1 MDTGPGGMEACRL
14 AGLVNSYI
22 ACLLRWI
29 YRTRQLDQLD
39 CGCLLLRCSHAILG
53 RMTRIPLW
61 IVAGAAASVA
71 VLILVLLFV
80 GSYR

>member
-1 MDTGPGGMEACRL
+1 MVSGYTLADVLDDAIGMWRRD
-14 AGLVNSYI
+14 LVMTDGMM
-22 ACLLRWI
+22 LLV
-29 YRTRQLDQLD
+29 LP
-39 CGCLLLRCSHAILG
+39 G

-71 VLILVLLFV
+71 VLLLVLLFV

>member
-1 MDTGPGGMEACRL
+1 MFSLDDRRADSLVLGATLSVSLGLFTVALCHSVFVPTLYAMTDGMML
-14 AGLVNSYI
+14 LV
-22 ACLLRWI
+22 LP
-29 YRTRQLDQLD
+29 
-39 CGCLLLRCSHAILG
+39 G

-71 VLILVLLFV
+71 VLLLVLLFV